1 MCPAG
6 CGQVV
11 GPNTKTCPNKA
22 CGADVALLRE
32 KAGVKAIRAQKAS
45 QLPGDAVSSISKA
58 ALKAHARC
66 MGLQVVMV
74 TLKPGAKTA
83 QVKGDQRAIHTCM
96 QRLCTSST
104 SVQMAGN
111 TQPTPPAPCSVRPG
125 RQVGCHG
132 VQVQDDHEQHV
143 QDQQAGVVLA

>member
-1 MCPAG
+1 M
-6 CGQVV
+6 V

-104 SVQMAGN
+104 SVQMAWQYSAN
-111 TQPTPPAPCSVRPG
+111 TARTLPAPCSVRPG

-143 QDQQAGVVLA
+143 